1 MEEPNRFQKL
11 VLAAK
16 QKIQE
21 ISPTDAARELESGN
35 ATLVDVRS
43 DADWQAGHARDAKHL
58 ERGEIELE
66 IEEQIPDLDQPIIC
80 YCGGGSRSAL
90 VTESLQKMG
99 YRNVRSMK
107 GGFRGW
113 KAAGLP
119 TTDLSS

>member
-1 MEEPNRFQKL
+1 M
-11 VLAAK
+11 VLAARE
-16 QKIQE
+16 KIRE
-21 ISPTDAARELESGN
+21 ISPNDAARELESGA
-35 ATLVDVRS
+35 ATLIDVRS
-43 DADWQAGHARDAKHL
+43 DADWKAGHARDAKHL

-107 GGFRGW
+107 GGFRAW

-119 TTDLSS
+119 STDLSS

>member
-1 MEEPNRFQKL
+1 MKEPNRFQKL

-16 QKIQE
+16 EKIRE
-21 ISPTDAARELESGN
+21 ISPNDVARELENGS
-35 ATLVDVRS
+35 ATLIDVRS
-43 DADWQAGHARDAKHL
+43 DADWKMSHARDAKHL

-66 IEEQIPDLDQPIIC
+66 IEETIPDLDQPIIC

-107 GGFRGW
+107 GGFRAW

-119 TTDLSS
+119 TDGL